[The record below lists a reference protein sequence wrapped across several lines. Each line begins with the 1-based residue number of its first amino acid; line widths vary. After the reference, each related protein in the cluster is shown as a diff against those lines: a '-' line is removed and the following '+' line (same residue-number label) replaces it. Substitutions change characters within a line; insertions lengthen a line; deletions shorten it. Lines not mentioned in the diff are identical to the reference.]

1 MANPKDW
8 NKEIER
14 HRKETEEDPKD
25 SNAWYNMGVALIQSI
40 GAKLQGG
47 ALDAECKEK
56 VPKAESA
63 LKQAIELYPQHGR
76 AHVLLGQLY
85 RYVKRYDEA
94 IEYAKVGLGLPPGS
108 QDWFAAAETVASCYM
123 LKEDMPHSI
132 EYLELIKEQFPDDP
146 MTIFKRACCY
156 WQIGKLD
163 EAEEEFAHLVEV
175 NPSHP
180 NAQSCLD
187 QVRQKKASLAS
198 VPTPKK
204 EDKKASVASDQT
216 PKKEDKKASVAS
228 VPTPKKDDKKAEAIQ
243 KKVQAA
249 QAKGQE
255 LGKKLTEDIQKV
267 MASNMAPEKKSAEV
281 TRLQKEFN
289 DKLTEL
295 MK

>member
-1 MANPKDW
+1 MGVDEVANPKDW

-14 HRKETEEDPKD
+14 YRKETEKDPKD
-25 SNAWYNMGVALIQSI
+25 ADAWYNTGVALIQSV
-40 GAKLQGG
+40 GAKIQGG
-47 ALDAECKEK
+47 DLDAECKEK

-63 LKQAIELYPQHGR
+63 LKRAIELFPQHGR

-85 RYVKRYDEA
+85 RYIKRYDES
-94 IEYAKVGLGLPPGS
+94 IKYAKVGLELPPGS

-132 EYLELIKEQFPDDP
+132 EYLEIIKEQFPDDP

-156 WQIGKLD
+156 WQVEKLD

-187 QVRQKKASLAS
+187 QVRQKKADKAGGAVS
-198 VPTPKK
+198 KK
-204 EDKKASVASDQT
+204 EDKKADAT
-216 PKKEDKKASVAS
+216 PKK
-228 VPTPKKDDKKAEAIQ
+228 VPD
-243 KKVQAA
+243 A
-249 QAKGQE
+249 QAKGQA
-255 LGKKLTEDIQKV
+255 LGKKLSEDIQKV

-289 DKLTEL
+289 DDLQKL
-295 MK
+295 MNG

>member
-8 NKEIER
+8 NKEIEKY
-14 HRKETEEDPKD
+14 RKETETDPKD
-25 SNAWYNMGVALIQSI
+25 ADAWYNMGVALIQSV
-40 GAKLQGG
+40 GAKIQGG

-63 LKQAIELYPQHGR
+63 LKRAIELFPQHGR
-76 AHVLLGQLY
+76 AHVLLAQLY
-85 RYVKRYDEA
+85 RYIKRYDES

-123 LKEDMPHSI
+123 LKNDMPHSI
-132 EYLELIKEQFPDDP
+132 EYLEIIKEQFPDDA

-156 WQIGKLD
+156 WEVGKLD
-163 EAEEEFAHLVEV
+163 EAEEEFAHLVKV

-187 QVRQKKASLAS
+187 QVRQKKASVAGGAVS
-198 VPTPKK
+198 KK
-204 EDKKASVASDQT
+204 EDKKADV
-216 PKKEDKKASVAS
+216 
-228 VPTPKKDDKKAEAIQ
+228 TPKKDDKKADATQ
-243 KKVQAA
+243 KKVQDA
-249 QAKGQE
+249 QAKGQA
-255 LGKKLTEDIQKV
+255 LGKKLSEDIQKV

-289 DKLTEL
+289 DDLQKL
-295 MK
+295 MKG